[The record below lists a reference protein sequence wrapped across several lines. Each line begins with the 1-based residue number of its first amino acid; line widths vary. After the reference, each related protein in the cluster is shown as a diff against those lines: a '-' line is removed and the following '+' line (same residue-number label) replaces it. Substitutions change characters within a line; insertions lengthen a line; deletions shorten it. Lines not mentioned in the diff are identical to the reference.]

1 MQAASDI
8 MLGWIRTTEWIDG
21 VNRDF
26 YVRQLW
32 DGKGSAPVDVLD
44 PTPSAATASCAA
56 GRSRVLT
63 HAPATR
69 SRSAAISA
77 PATRSTRR
85 WPRSPS
91 VRRSERARLRHPAG
105 RGGRRSA
112 DRRHRPLI
120 GPPPS
125 RRRRATS
132 LRSAPLWRCS
142 RSSTRP
148 GSKSSPGIELHVRTA
163 GSGTP
168 VVLLHG
174 YPQSGLCWHRVAPA
188 LAERHT
194 VVVPDLRG
202 YGRSSTPPDDDEH
215 TVYSKRRMAAD
226 VVAVMSALGHERF
239 AVVGHD
245 RGGRVAYRTALDHP
259 ERVERLC
266 TLDIV
271 PTIEQF
277 EILASSRRD
286 AVFGFHWY
294 FLAVAAPVAR
304 GADRRRAAAVPGAG
318 HGQVVRHGAGRGG
331 DHGRGDGHVR
341 RRLHPCG
348 DRRIVRRLPGRGH
361 VRQRPRRR
369 RSNGRADHRL
379 SGPRAV
385 GRSTQRRRP
394 TRPSSATWRRWTATD
409 QPVTGRP
416 MPCGHFIPE
425 EQPEMCTE
433 ELLAFLR

>member
-1 MQAASDI
+1 MF
-8 MLGWIRTTEWIDG
+8 EEF
-21 VNRDF
+21 NE
-26 YVRQLW
+26 
-32 DGKGSAPVDVLD
+32 
-44 PTPSAATASCAA
+44 
-56 GRSRVLT
+56 
-63 HAPATR
+63 TR
-69 SRSAAISA
+69 IE
-77 PATRSTRR
+77 
-85 WPRSPS
+85 
-91 VRRSERARLRHPAG
+91 VE
-105 RGGRRSA
+105 
-112 DRRHRPLI
+112 
-120 GPPPS
+120 
-125 RRRRATS
+125 
-132 LRSAPLWRCS
+132 
-142 RSSTRP
+142 
-148 GSKSSPGIELHVRTA
+148 PGIELHVRTA

-202 YGRSSTPPDDDEH
+202 YGRSSTPPDDAEH

-277 EILASSRRD
+277 EILASSRRN

-294 FLAVAAPVAR
+294 FLAVPPPLPEALI
-304 GADRRRAAAVPGAG
+304 GAEPRLYLEQVMGKWSGTVPGA
-318 HGQVVRHGAGRGG
+318 QAITAEAM
-331 DHGRGDGHVR
+331 DSVR

-361 VRQRPRRR
+361 IRQRPRRR

-379 SGPRAV
+379 SGPRTV
-385 GRSTQRRRP
+385 GRSTQRGGQRGLPRHLAAVDGHRP
-394 TRPSSATWRRWTATD
+394 AGHRSTHAVRALHSRGAAGAVHPGAARLPPLSYADDAWSVARAAARARADCAARTTA
-409 QPVTGRP
+409 
-416 MPCGHFIPE
+416 
-425 EQPEMCTE
+425 
-433 ELLAFLR
+433 